1 MGKNS
6 YILGIGL
13 IALSG
18 ILYTVERII
27 SVLKWTAESVPVK
40 INGNGTYPA
49 NPDMPGI
56 FDNVFVAILLILG
69 LVLLIVGAINGVM
82 NRFK

>member
-1 MGKNS
+1 MGKSS

-27 SVLKWTAESVPVK
+27 SVLKWTAEYVPVK
-40 INGNGTYPA
+40 INGSGTYSA

-56 FDNVFVAILLILG
+56 FDNIFVAILLILG
-69 LVLLIVGAINGVM
+69 VVLLIIGVINGVM
-82 NRFK
+82 NRLK